1 MKDVKIN
8 VYDLEKIFLKL
19 RAQINL
25 IDVWNRHE
33 EESREIKLI
42 LENVQESLL
51 QLENLVYDID
61 DLDWFFSFVK
71 KCS

>member
-61 DLDWFFSFVK
+61 DLD
-71 KCS
+71 